1 MNIKGK
7 DILLSS
13 NTKPFSDLINKNK
26 EIENLLI
33 NTVKSTYFD
42 GKDGAEENIK
52 FTTLKK

>member
-42 GKDGAEENIK
+42 GKDGSEENIK